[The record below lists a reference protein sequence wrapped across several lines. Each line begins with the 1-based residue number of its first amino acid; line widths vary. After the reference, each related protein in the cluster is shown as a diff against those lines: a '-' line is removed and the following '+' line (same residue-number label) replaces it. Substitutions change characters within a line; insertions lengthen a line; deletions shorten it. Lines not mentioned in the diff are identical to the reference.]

1 MQLKRDIM
9 NKINISIT
17 KHNIEKD
24 DKIAD
29 LFDDDILRLTFK
41 NEEEYLKFISNP
53 KLTIYDFNIIPEI
66 CSIEKVKTYLKKLN
80 LTEALKDTKP
90 VIEIKNKDD
99 LPINLLKRKEN
110 IILNVTQLNIKETIT
125 IITNPIVSNN
135 VSFYGKYDEGKLT
148 TLKELLEVYNKLL
161 NLIKPAIK
169 NNYSPAESIYYIYN
183 LVKQRIYNEEQK
195 EEDYSKSRS
204 ITEVLNGDKIVC
216 SGYSNL
222 IAALANL
229 IDIPVEVSYWE
240 DSFDNLPGH
249 TANIVYLNDPKYNI
263 CGIYAIDATWDSK
276 KNQDDKE
283 YKNNIKHFLLPMS
296 IEEIDKKEQNL
307 KPTIG
312 CSYYSFLLFI
322 LEHKNNIIINN
333 IKDRVLKKAYK
344 IYEYLNLPKP
354 KDNMINLKKEITL
367 YGKRTINPKAL
378 KQIITTVTPMQDED
392 LEKTIS
398 TSFHQYFYEIKNLN
412 NTLFKKK
419 KRTKKIPTIM

>member
-1 MQLKRDIM
+1 M

-17 KHNIEKD
+17 KYNIEKD

-29 LFDDDILRLTFK
+29 LFDDDILRLTFE

-53 KLTIYDFNIIPEI
+53 KLTINDFNIIPEI
-66 CSIEKVKTYLKKLN
+66 CNKETIETYLKKLN
-80 LTEALKDTKP
+80 LTEALKDIKP
-90 VIEIKNKDD
+90 IIEVKNKDD
-99 LPINLLKRKEN
+99 LPITLLKRKEN

-125 IITNPIVSNN
+125 IITNPLLSNN

-183 LVKQRIYNEEQK
+183 LVKQRIYTEEQK
-195 EEDYSKSRS
+195 EENYSKSRS

-240 DSFDNLPGH
+240 DCFDNLPGH

-276 KNQDDKE
+276 KNKNDKE

-296 IEEIDKKEQNL
+296 IEEIDKKHQNL

-312 CSYYSFLLFI
+312 CSYYSFMFFV

-333 IKDRVLKKAYK
+333 IKDRVLKKAKK

-354 KDNMINLKKEITL
+354 KENIINLKKEITL
-367 YGKRTINPKAL
+367 YGKNIIKPEVL
-378 KQIITTVTPMQDED
+378 KQIITTVTPMKDED

-398 TSFHQYFYEIKNLN
+398 TSIHQYFYEMTNINTLLKNLK
-412 NTLFKKK
+412 NTKS
-419 KRTKKIPTIM
+419 RN